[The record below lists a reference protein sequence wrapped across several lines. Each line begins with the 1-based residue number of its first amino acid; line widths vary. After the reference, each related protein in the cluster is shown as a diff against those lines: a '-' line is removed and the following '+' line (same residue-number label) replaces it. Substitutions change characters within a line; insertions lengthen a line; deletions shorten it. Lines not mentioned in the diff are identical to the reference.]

1 MFNTNI
7 NNLKFNF
14 CTNYPI
20 LNIYEQK
27 YLIIPDLSP
36 ESDIVS
42 IPYKNNYRKFLG
54 RKRDISKTFTEKQ
67 IYKGVIEVFESQ
79 IKNELYKKNRENVIY
94 EEEEEEDEIFFN
106 ENFKKYSIIGKDK
119 VESDNTIEK
128 NKIESDTN
136 LQKDNINKD
145 LNKLEPRDLNKNK
158 KDKQNLDQS
167 EKITLNSEKEEKGEE
182 EEEEKEEDEGKSK
195 KSEIKDQNEKNE
207 NKKKVEFLVQT
218 KKNRGKERKNKRN
231 GNSNI
236 KIHSKNDY
244 DNVITS
250 IQVHYINFI
259 IKLANDI
266 LSTLFEQRKDSLF
279 KDINYEFKKTINFN
293 HFESLKSFSIKE
305 ILLNPISSKFK
316 SKNYD
321 NYNKEIYNKVV
332 DSSKWLN
339 EFFNMNYLTLFK
351 NYYFNKNKRLTQ
363 ITIKEKSIN
372 LSNNTKS
379 FFDLYNKCDNER
391 KNLLIKNIYRAY
403 FGVQETGEKNNLKT
417 IIFKSSK

>member
-1 MFNTNI
+1 MLYSNI
-7 NNLKFNF
+7 NNSKFNF
-14 CTNYPI
+14 EMHHPI
-20 LNIYEQK
+20 LDIDQQK
-27 YLIIPDLSP
+27 YSHMFDLSI
-36 ESDIVS
+36 ESDILN
-42 IPYKNNYRKFLG
+42 IPYKNNYLKFLG
-54 RKRDISKTFTEKQ
+54 KKRDISYTFTEKQ
-67 IYKGVIEVFESQ
+67 IYEGVIEIFSSE
-79 IKNELYKKNRENVIY
+79 IENELNKKNRENTIC
-94 EEEEEEDEIFFN
+94 EEEDEEIFFN
-106 ENFKKYSIIGKDK
+106 ENPNTNLIIGEDK
-119 VESDNTIEK
+119 KESDNTSEK
-128 NKIESDTN
+128 NKIESHTN
-136 LQKDNINKD
+136 VESINISRE
-145 LNKLEPRDLNKNK
+145 LNRIELRVLKKNRKNK
-158 KDKQNLDQS
+158 QRFNQT
-167 EKITLNSEKEEKGEE
+167 EIMTLNSE
-182 EEEEKEEDEGKSK
+182 EEEEKEGEEEKRK
-195 KSEIKDQNEKNE
+195 EAKTKEQKEKNK
-207 NKKKVEFLVQT
+207 NQKKVEFLVKT
-218 KKNRGKERKNKRN
+218 NKSRGKERKNKRN

-259 IKLANDI
+259 IRLTNDI
-266 LSTLFEQRKDSLF
+266 LSSVYQQKKDLLF
-279 KDINYEFKKTINFN
+279 KDISYEFKKTINFN